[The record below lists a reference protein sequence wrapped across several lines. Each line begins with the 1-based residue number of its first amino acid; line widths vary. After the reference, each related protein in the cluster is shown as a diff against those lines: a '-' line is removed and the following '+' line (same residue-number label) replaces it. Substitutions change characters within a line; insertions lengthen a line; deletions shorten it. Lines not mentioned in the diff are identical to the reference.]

1 MTILAVIFSL
11 LLTSPAQTEC
21 DFSNLKKVELAENY
35 RDLINNN
42 LWVNNLEKRKRF
54 LGYKK
59 VELDANTFQ
68 MSFESFCDEITH
80 QKQVYCTKLGDAVDV
95 RYRFIKV
102 KECGI
107 VVEWHERK
115 KKKSTSESKGSW
127 KKKGYLFYRPA

>member
-1 MTILAVIFSL
+1 MTILGIIFSFFTIGL
-11 LLTSPAQTEC
+11 APTDCNL
-21 DFSNLKKVELAENY
+21 SNLKEVELAENY
-35 RDLINNN
+35 RELINNN

-54 LGYKK
+54 LGYKT

-80 QKQVYCTKLGDAVDV
+80 QKQVYCTKLGDVVDV